1 MASRAMNR
9 RRALALSTLA
19 CALTGAGVFGGGGM
33 APGVAHAADKAAGP
47 LTFVNEAS
55 QRLDVLH
62 DSAYRFDALFV
73 DFNGDGCHDAF
84 IVSHSDWGQTSRL
97 WNNRCDGTGTFQ
109 YVSPS
114 QGNYYIAGDP
124 LVSGWVTRLDF
135 NGDGKQDFW
144 GRHGQATG
152 GRYRN
157 GSTAGAFIPR
167 FTAKESGCDDYC
179 AYADITGSG
188 NLELVN
194 NARRVQN
201 MAGAQLRPASGGSA
215 YPVVGDVTGNG
226 WPDIVQPANGGY
238 WRNDSGTLS
247 WVAVPA
253 FSGGR
258 NMQILL
264 ADFNNDGHLDLFY
277 LDGPQ
282 FSASNRGLLYRNN
295 GSGGFTDVS
304 AGSGLEGIASSDYGN
319 IIAADFDNDGFQDLM
334 VSGVGYS
341 VRLYR
346 NNGNMTFT
354 ASTTTNFGA
363 AGAGSE
369 GAQPRADV
377 ADFDNDGKLDIIKTQ
392 AQSNIGLWRNTT
404 NTDGNRWMKVRVRGG
419 GGNSDGVG
427 ASVRWY
433 RPGTSQLVAH
443 MPVLV
448 GEQHPQTHLHTGL
461 GTNQTVDLEVR
472 FPNGGPT
479 YRYANVASNQ
489 EVIVYRDGCLQTNWR
504 PGSGW
509 PLTAPSNCSFAD
521 APPRRRNGSAP
532 LVPSASGTAQV
543 ATAAAV
549 RVSSTEASV
558 SGEPAVAPAV
568 VPAPPARGDRAAIR
582 ITPAALVFWRSVRAW
597 FDRLLPRDFDREP

>member
-9 RRALALSTLA
+9 RRALALTTLA
-19 CALTGAGVFGGGGM
+19 CAVAGAGLLGGDGA
-33 APGVAHAADKAAGP
+33 APGVAHAAEKAAGP
-47 LTFVNEAS
+47 LTFVNEAT
-55 QRLDVLH
+55 QRLNVIH
-62 DSAYRFDALFV
+62 DSSYRFDALFV

-97 WNNRCDGTGTFQ
+97 WNNRCDGSNTFQ
-109 YVSPS
+109 YVSPAE
-114 QGNYYIAGDP
+114 GNYYIAGDP

-157 GSTAGAFIPR
+157 GSTAGAFVPR
-167 FTAKESGCDDYC
+167 FAAKENGCDDYC
-179 AYADITGSG
+179 AFGDITGSG
-188 NLELVN
+188 NLEVVT
-194 NARRVQN
+194 NARRVLN
-201 MAGAQLRPASGGSA
+201 MAGTQLRPASGSSA
-215 YPVVGDVTGNG
+215 YLVVGDVTGDG
-226 WPDIVQPANGGY
+226 WPDLVQPANGGY
-238 WRNDSGTLS
+238 WRNDGGTLN

-264 ADFNNDGHLDLFY
+264 ADFNNDSHLDVFY

-295 GSGGFTDVS
+295 GSGGFTDAS
-304 AGSGLEGIASSDYGN
+304 AGSGLESIASSDYGN
-319 IIAADFDNDGFQDLM
+319 IVAADFDNDGYQDLM

-354 ASTTTNFGA
+354 ASTTTNFGP

-377 ADFDNDGKLDIIKTQ
+377 ADFDNDGRLDIVKTQ
-392 AQSNIGLWRNTT
+392 APGNIGLWRNTT
-404 NTDGNRWMKVRVRGG
+404 STDGNRWMKVRVRGG

-433 RPGTSQLVAH
+433 RAGTSQLIAH

-461 GTNQTVDLEVR
+461 GTNATVDLEVR

-479 YRYANVASNQ
+479 HRFANLASNQ
-489 EVIVYRDGCLQTNWR
+489 EVIVYRDGCLLPNWN

-509 PLTAPSNCSFAD
+509 PLASPSGCSFSGGT
-521 APPRRRNGSAP
+521 PRRRNGSAP
-532 LVPSASGTAQV
+532 LAPAATGAAQAATSAAAPVSAQASAGGDATPAP
-543 ATAAAV
+543 ATAAA
-549 RVSSTEASV
+549 AQ
-558 SGEPAVAPAV
+558 
-568 VPAPPARGDRAAIR
+568 ARTDRAAIR
-582 ITPAALVFWRSVRAW
+582 ITPAALVLWRSFKAW
-597 FDRLLPRDFDREP
+597 FDRVAPHRLDRER